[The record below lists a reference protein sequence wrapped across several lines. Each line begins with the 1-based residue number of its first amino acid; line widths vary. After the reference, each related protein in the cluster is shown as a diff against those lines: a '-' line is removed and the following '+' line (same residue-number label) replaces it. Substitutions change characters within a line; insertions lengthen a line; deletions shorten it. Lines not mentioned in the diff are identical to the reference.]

1 MYWNKSQSK
10 TQSLDATTDELRTL
24 VLDYLCHNA
33 SSKTVQAFTRN
44 SAIKYM
50 DADGDEVMV
59 VPDEIVL
66 PATLKAR
73 LSSGEYR
80 KEIRSR
86 ILAGQIDESIEL
98 LNQYFPSVLA
108 DNGDALPLG
117 KAGGRLEYIPPT
129 SVNPAHL
136 LINLHIQGFI
146 EAARSVPLP
155 YHPSGNT
162 TPPSPPPPQGDIVD
176 EDKETADQRATERL
190 LHRAQ
195 NLYAEANRLPNP
207 AERGQ
212 YLLELGKVG
221 SLLAYRIPE
230 DGPVTQYLGQ
240 DRREALA
247 DSIDSA
253 ILYRTG
259 QPVVS
264 KLELAARQT
273 SVVWA
278 MLHAQ
283 KVKPPSPSNWP
294 TGVTPPG
301 YMKSATPP
309 SSVPSKKLPESDT
322 PEVFVPFHLQSFL
335 NSSA

>member
-1 MYWNKSQSK
+1 
-10 TQSLDATTDELRTL
+10 
-24 VLDYLCHNA
+24 
-33 SSKTVQAFTRN
+33 
-44 SAIKYM
+44 
-50 DADGDEVMV
+50 MV
-59 VPDEIVL
+59 APDESVL
-66 PATLKAR
+66 PTTLKAR
-73 LSSGEYR
+73 LASGEYR
-80 KEIRSR
+80 KGKILSPCYFMSHRTQLAEIRFR
-86 ILAGQIDESIEL
+86 ILSGQIDEAIDL

-108 DNGDALPLG
+108 DNSEMQPLC
-117 KAGGRLEYIPPT
+117 KMDGRLEYIPST

-155 YHPSGNT
+155 YYPPGNT
-162 TPPSPPPPQGDIVD
+162 TPLSPPPSQNDIVG
-176 EDKETADQRATERL
+176 EDKEAADLRATERL

-195 NLYAEANRLPNP
+195 NLYAEANRLPNT

-212 YLLELGKVG
+212 YILELGKVG
-221 SLLAYRIPE
+221 SLLAYAIPE
-230 DGPVTQYLGQ
+230 NGPVTQYLGQ

-247 DSIDSA
+247 DCIDSA
-253 ILYRTG
+253 ILCMYPPLQHVTCDSEFARSVDRTG

-283 KVKPPSPSNWP
+283 KVKPPPPSAWP

-301 YMKSATPP
+301 ITKSATSP
-309 SSVPSKKLPESDT
+309 SSVPSKKSPESDP
-322 PEVFVPFHLQSFL
+322 PEVC
-335 NSSA
+335 

>member
-1 MYWNKSQSK
+1 MYQNKSQSK
-10 TQSLDATTDELRTL
+10 TRSLDATPDELRTL

-33 SSKTVQAFTRN
+33 SSRTVQAFTRS

-59 VPDEIVL
+59 APDESVL
-66 PATLKAR
+66 PTTLKAR
-73 LSSGEYR
+73 LASGEYR
-80 KEIRSR
+80 KEIRFR
-86 ILAGQIDESIEL
+86 ILSGQIDEAIDL

-108 DNGDALPLG
+108 DNSEMQPLC
-117 KAGGRLEYIPPT
+117 KMDGRLEYIPST

-155 YHPSGNT
+155 YYPPGNT
-162 TPPSPPPPQGDIVD
+162 TPLSPPPSQNDIVG
-176 EDKETADQRATERL
+176 EDKEAADLRATERL

-195 NLYAEANRLPNP
+195 NLYAEANRLPNT

-212 YLLELGKVG
+212 YILELGKVG
-221 SLLAYRIPE
+221 SLLAYAIPE
-230 DGPVTQYLGQ
+230 NGPVTQYLGQ

-247 DSIDSA
+247 DCIDSA

-283 KVKPPSPSNWP
+283 KVKPPPPSAWP

-301 YMKSATPP
+301 ITKSATSP
-309 SSVPSKKLPESDT
+309 SSVPSKKSPESDP
-322 PEVFVPFHLQSFL
+322 PEVC
-335 NSSA
+335 